1 MRRHRALRRRRK
13 SARRRSALPVA
24 FRQSPS
30 RRARRDLRR
39 RRVPDGRRSPP
50 ERRSATSA
58 PTATPPAASSARSA
72 NRITPPCGAEPAGDC
87 WLFAVPVDS
96 LGRGE
101 RIGIDFLFGNDA
113 SAPKYYRLEY
123 FERGRWLP
131 AAQLRRAAE
140 DPDIRYTH
148 RLFASGKG
156 NSYKV
161 FGTIRL
167 RDALVRDTLRI
178 RWVQAADLRADDGR
192 PIPSDS
198 IGASGFCNAH
208 GLGACIRRLGAR
220 PLSRPRSVLFIGN
233 SYTYYN
239 LVPGIVRE
247 LASFEGRDLR
257 VEMFTIGGCTMERHL
272 EQADCRDLI
281 ERGGYDFVVLQD
293 QSLHPALIGTPD
305 DQGIAGHM
313 EAIVAH
319 IRTHNPKVS
328 PYIEMTWG
336 RRDGYTE
343 RKFDYDFLRSY
354 ASMQAAHPRQHP
366 RRSRGRRGGLHT
378 GRRRMEPRA
387 HRTARHRALRRRRFA
402 PLLRRLLPG
411 GGRDLHDADRSA
423 LRRDAL
429 RRPARSRHGGLPAP
443 RGGAD
448 RTGRRITKRQRGSG
462 TFRNPAAVSRTPQ
475 RKSISS

>member
-1 MRRHRALRRRRK
+1 MNRFFSTLLLCVATALCVAGANPPAGGLPCLWHFDKARHAAHAATFVDEGYLT
-13 SARRRSALPVA
+13 A
-24 FRQSPS
+24 
-30 RRARRDLRR
+30 
-39 RRVPDGRRSPP
+39 DGRPG
-50 ERRSATSA
+50 ATLRYLRADGNA
-58 PTATPPAASSARSA
+58 PGGFVRTLGKSHNPAVRG
-72 NRITPPCGAEPAGDC
+72 GAAGDC

-131 AAQLRRAAE
+131 AAQLRRATE

-198 IGASGFCNAH
+198 IGTSGFCNAH

-305 DQGIAGHM
+305 DQGIAGRM

-319 IRTHNPKVS
+319 IRTHNPKVR
-328 PYIEMTWG
+328 PYVEMTWG
-336 RRDGYTE
+336 RRDGYTD

-354 ASMQAAHPRQHP
+354 ASMQERIRVNTLAEAEAVGAGCIPVGVAWSRVRTERPDIELYAADGSHP
-366 RRSRGRRGGLHT
+366 SY
-378 GRRRMEPRA
+378 A
-387 HRTARHRALRRRRFA
+387 
-402 PLLRRLLPG
+402 
-411 GGRDLHDADRSA
+411 
-423 LRRDAL
+423 
-429 RRPARSRHGGLPAP
+429 
-443 RGGAD
+443 
-448 RTGRRITKRQRGSG
+448 GSYLA
-462 TFRNPAAVSRTPQ
+462 AAVICTTLTGAPFGAAPSDGLLDPDTAAYPV
-475 RKSISS
+475 SYTHLTLPTNGDV

>member
-1 MRRHRALRRRRK
+1 MNRFFSTLLLCVATVLCVAGANPSAGGLPCLWHFDKARHAAHAATFVDEGYLT
-13 SARRRSALPVA
+13 A
-24 FRQSPS
+24 
-30 RRARRDLRR
+30 
-39 RRVPDGRRSPP
+39 DGRPG
-50 ERRSATSA
+50 ATLRYLRADGNA
-58 PTATPPAASSARSA
+58 PGGFVRTLGKSHNPAVRG
-72 NRITPPCGAEPAGDC
+72 GAAGDC

-198 IGASGFCNAH
+198 IGTSGFCNAH

-220 PLSRPRSVLFIGN
+220 PLSRPQSVLFIGN

-305 DQGIAGHM
+305 DKGIAGHM

-319 IRTHNPKVS
+319 IRTHNPKVR
-328 PYIEMTWG
+328 PYVDAG
-336 RRDGYTE
+336 
-343 RKFDYDFLRSY
+343 
-354 ASMQAAHPRQHP
+354 AHPRQHP
-366 RRSRGRRGGLHT
+366 RRSRGRRGGLHS

-423 LRRDAL
+423 FRCGAL

-448 RTGRRITKRQRGSG
+448 RTGPRLTKRQRGSG
-462 TFRNPAAVSRTPQ
+462 TFRNPAAVSSTPQ

>member
-1 MRRHRALRRRRK
+1 MNRFFSTLLLCVATALCVAGANPPAGGLPCLWHFDKARHAAHAATFVDEGYLT
-13 SARRRSALPVA
+13 A
-24 FRQSPS
+24 
-30 RRARRDLRR
+30 
-39 RRVPDGRRSPP
+39 DGRPG
-50 ERRSATSA
+50 ATLRYLRADGNA
-58 PTATPPAASSARSA
+58 PGGFVRTLGKSHNPAVRG
-72 NRITPPCGAEPAGDC
+72 GAAGDC

-140 DPDIRYTH
+140 DPDVRYTH

-198 IGASGFCNAH
+198 IGTSGFCNAH

-319 IRTHNPKVS
+319 IRTHNPKVR
-328 PYIEMTWG
+328 PYVEMTWG

-354 ASMQAAHPRQHP
+354 ASMQERIRVNTLAEAEAVGAGCIPVGVAWSRVRSERPDIELYAADGSHPSYAGSYLAAAVICTTLTGAP
-366 RRSRGRRGGLHT
+366 FGATPSDGLLD
-378 GRRRMEPRA
+378 PD
-387 HRTARHRALRRRRFA
+387 TAAYLRRVA
-402 PLLRRLLPG
+402 EQTVLG
-411 GGRDLHDADRSA
+411 GE
-423 LRRDAL
+423 
-429 RRPARSRHGGLPAP
+429 
-443 RGGAD
+443 
-448 RTGRRITKRQRGSG
+448 
-462 TFRNPAAVSRTPQ
+462 
-475 RKSISS
+475 

>member
-1 MRRHRALRRRRK
+1 MNRFFSTLLLCVATVLCVAGANPPAGGLPCLWHFDKARHAAHAATFVDEGYLT
-13 SARRRSALPVA
+13 A
-24 FRQSPS
+24 
-30 RRARRDLRR
+30 
-39 RRVPDGRRSPP
+39 DGRPG
-50 ERRSATSA
+50 ATLRYLRADGNA
-58 PTATPPAASSARSA
+58 PGGFVRTLGKSHNPAVRG
-72 NRITPPCGAEPAGDC
+72 GAAGDC

-123 FERGRWLP
+123 FERERWLP

-198 IGASGFCNAH
+198 IGTSGFCNAH

-354 ASMQAAHPRQHP
+354 ASMQERIRVNTLAEAEAVGGVELDVGPFGAHAAP
-366 RRSRGRRGGLHT
+366 T
-378 GRRRMEPRA
+378 W
-387 HRTARHRALRRRRFA
+387 
-402 PLLRRLLPG
+402 
-411 GGRDLHDADRSA
+411 
-423 LRRDAL
+423 
-429 RRPARSRHGGLPAP
+429 RRP
-443 RGGAD
+443 
-448 RTGRRITKRQRGSG
+448 
-462 TFRNPAAVSRTPQ
+462 
-475 RKSISS
+475 